1 VFPGTS
7 IHLTSKLLTC
17 VNANLVLS
25 FSLILLSLGSTLS
38 TLPK

>member
-1 VFPGTS
+1 LNLSACIF
-7 IHLTSKLLTC
+7 
-17 VNANLVLS
+17 ANVVLS